1 LLNQIRAFLWLLDL
15 FKVWKFWKVYKS
27 STCFTQTALKNPKL
41 NILQICFRIL
51 TQYTTLN
58 NLIYTFGMVWVNSKI
73 PEPKYA
79 NFALDSTIINL
90 KPPKLNR
97 YYFGFDCK
105 IDYVISNK
113 FIIHYNMIRA
123 IPWPLKPIEVQKNL
137 NFRVIFTHIT
147 LNSLKLN
154 QSQFSFHSFIH
165 LTLLNN

>member
-1 LLNQIRAFLWLLDL
+1 MLNQIRAFLWLLDL

-58 NLIYTFGMVWVNSKI
+58 NLIYTFGMVWVDSRI
-73 PEPKYA
+73 PEPKYP

-97 YYFGFDCK
+97 YYFGFYCK

-113 FIIHYNMIRA
+113 FIYIIIWFEPFPGH
-123 IPWPLKPIEVQKNL
+123 
-137 NFRVIFTHIT
+137 
-147 LNSLKLN
+147 
-154 QSQFSFHSFIH
+154 QSQLKCKKINNLASFSR
-165 LTLLNN
+165 TLLSIP